1 MLIIHDPHAPQ
12 SRYSHYLAELLRLE
26 GIMSSQSANLSD
38 LSATTLI
45 GHDMVVLPRTTLDR
59 HQIALLCAY
68 VTTGGTLLAL
78 LPDNNLVTALGITP
92 CYQLIPHGQLTV
104 GDTTIV
110 AEPIDVIGP
119 TAIWQVPDDATI
131 VANINQHPA
140 IVSRTIGAGNVL
152 LYAFDV
158 AYCVARLRQGDP
170 QYVDLCAAGL
180 DGIYRP
186 SELFVHQLDPQRAHI
201 PQADLHTALLA
212 HLIMTHAPQ
221 PRIWYYPRAQQT
233 STMIMTSDD
242 DWSQVAEFEALIA
255 GLARHDAQCT
265 FFLVPQSRV
274 TPSDITRWQAA
285 GHTFSVHPALAQDIV
300 VGLATDEPQ
309 VRIVAAMLAENITR
323 HQREYAAPV
332 RTIRQHAVRW
342 LGYVEAARVLASHGV
357 QLDCNYLAVSPYL
370 GYVCGSG
377 RAVRFVDEHG
387 QIIDCFQQPTLWT
400 EECLI
405 HPAYV
410 FSFKWEVAHAI
421 AVTDQLIAAA
431 AQRYYTPVTINSHPV
446 SFATYSQPLIEAN
459 WQAARRHG
467 MPIVSAD
474 TWLDWTTIRDQI
486 RLHCTNGMWM
496 LTTNQPLD
504 CLSIIVP
511 PNITASAPTTTVIR
525 WGISVQVLELPQLN
539 SGTHTIGR
547 TASGRDESQ

>member
-12 SRYSHYLAELLRLE
+12 SRYSHYLAELLHLE
-26 GIMSSQSANLSD
+26 GLMSSHAFDLAD
-38 LSATTLI
+38 LSTTTLA
-45 GHDMVVLPRTTLDR
+45 GHDIVILPRTTLDR
-59 HQIALLCAY
+59 YQIALLCDY

-78 LPDNNLVTALGITP
+78 LPDNNLVKALGLTP
-92 CYQLIPHGQLTV
+92 RYQLIPHGQLTMC
-104 GDTTIV
+104 DTTIV

-119 TAIWQVPDDATI
+119 TAIWQVPADTTI
-131 VANINQHPA
+131 LAHINQHPA

-201 PQADLHTALLA
+201 PHADLHTALLA
-212 HLIMTHAPQ
+212 HLIMQYAPQ

-242 DWSQVAEFEALIA
+242 DWSQIAEFEALIA

-265 FFLVPQSRV
+265 FFLVPQSRIKS
-274 TPSDITRWQAA
+274 SDVARWQAA
-285 GHTFSVHPALAQDIV
+285 GHTFSVHPALDQDIV

-309 VRIVAAMLAENITR
+309 VRIVADMLAENITR
-323 HQREYAAPV
+323 HQREYTAPV

-370 GYVCGSG
+370 GYLCGSG

-405 HPAYV
+405 HPEYV

-459 WQAARRHG
+459 WQAAQRHG
-467 MPIVSAD
+467 MPIVAAD
-474 TWLDWTTIRDQI
+474 TWLDWTTGRDQI
-486 RLHCTNGMWM
+486 RLHCTNGTWS
-496 LTTNQPLD
+496 LTTSQSID

-511 PNITASAPTTTVIR
+511 AHITPCAATTTVQR
-525 WGISVQVLELPQLN
+525 WGMSLQVLELHDLA
-539 SGTHTIGR
+539 IGSHVIGQV
-547 TASGRDESQ
+547 TA

>member
-1 MLIIHDPHAPQ
+1 MLIIHDPSAPQ

-26 GIMSSQSANLSD
+26 GLVSGQACNLAD
-38 LSATTLI
+38 LNESTLT
-45 GHDMVVLPRTTLDR
+45 GHDIVILPRTTLDR
-59 HQIALLCAY
+59 HQIALLCDY
-68 VTTGGTLLAL
+68 VTLGGKLLAL
-78 LPDNNLVTALGITP
+78 LPDNNLIKALGITP
-92 CYQLIPHGQLTV
+92 CYQLIPHGRLTV
-104 GDTTIV
+104 GASLIV
-110 AEPIDVIGP
+110 TEPIDVIGP
-119 TAIWQVPDDATI
+119 TAIWHVPDDAT
-131 VANINQHPA
+131 VLAHINQQPA
-140 IVSRTIGAGNVL
+140 IVCRTIGTGTVM
-152 LYAFDV
+152 LYAFDM

-170 QYVDLCAAGL
+170 HYVDLCAAGL

-212 HLIMTHAPQ
+212 HLIMQHAPQ
-221 PRIWYYPRAQQT
+221 PRIWYYPHAQQT

-255 GLARHDAQCT
+255 GLARHNAQCT

-274 TPSDITRWQAA
+274 TPSDVTRWQAA
-285 GHTFSVHPALAQDIV
+285 GHTFSVHPALTQDIV

-309 VRIVAAMLAENITR
+309 VRVVADMLVENIER
-323 HQREYAAPV
+323 HYREYAAPV

-357 QLDCNYLAVSPYL
+357 ALDCNYLAVSPYL

-387 QIIDCFQQPTLWT
+387 QLIDCFQQPTLWT

-405 HPAYV
+405 HPEYV
-410 FSFKWEVAHAI
+410 FSFKWDVDHAI
-421 AVTDQLIAAA
+421 AVTDQLIAVA

-446 SFATYSQPLIEAN
+446 SFASYSQPLIEAN
-459 WQAARRHG
+459 WQAAQRHG

-474 TWLDWTTIRDQI
+474 AWLDWTICRDQL
-486 RLHCTNGMWM
+486 RLHCTNGRWV
-496 LTTNQPLD
+496 LTTSQPID
-504 CLSIIVP
+504 CISIIVP
-511 PNITASAPTTTVIR
+511 SGIIPFAPTTTVIR
-525 WGISVQVLELPQLN
+525 WGVSIQVLELRQLA
-539 SGTHTIGR
+539 SGTHLIGQV
-547 TASGRDESQ
+547 T

>member
-1 MLIIHDPHAPQ
+1 MLIIHDPSAPQ

-26 GIMSSQSANLSD
+26 GLVSSQSIDLSD
-38 LSATTLI
+38 LNAATLK
-45 GHDMVVLPRTTLDR
+45 GHDIVILPRMTLDR
-59 HQIALLCAY
+59 HQIILLCNY
-68 VTTGGTLLAL
+68 VTAGGTLLAF
-78 LPDNNLVTALGITP
+78 LPDNNLVKACGLTP
-92 CYQLIPHGQLTV
+92 HFQLIPHGLLTV

-110 AEPIDVIGP
+110 TEPIDVIGP
-119 TAIWQVPDDATI
+119 TAIWHVPDDATI
-131 VANINQHPA
+131 LAHINQQPA
-140 IVSRTIGAGNVL
+140 IVSRTSGLGNVL

-170 QYVDLCAAGL
+170 ELVDLCAAGL

-212 HLIMTHAPQ
+212 HLIMQRAPQ
-221 PRIWYYPRAQQT
+221 PRIWYYPSAPQT

-242 DWSQVAEFEALIA
+242 DWSQIAEFEALIT

-274 TPSDITRWQAA
+274 TPSDVTRWQAA

-309 VRIVAAMLAENITR
+309 VRIVAAMLAENIAR

-357 QLDCNYLAVSPYL
+357 RLDCNYLAVSPYL

-377 RAVRFVDEHG
+377 RAVRFVDEQG

-405 HPAYV
+405 HPEYV
-410 FSFKWEVAHAI
+410 FSFKWDIVQAI
-421 AVTDQLIAAA
+421 AVTDQLIADA

-459 WQAARRHG
+459 WQAAQRHG

-474 TWLDWTTIRDQI
+474 TWLDWTSCRDQL
-486 RLHCTNGMWM
+486 RLHCTNGAWI
-496 LTTNQPLD
+496 LTTSQAIA

-511 PNITASAPTTTVIR
+511 PHITPSAATTRVQR
-525 WGISVQVLELPQLN
+525 WGMSYQALEVHNLA
-539 SGTHTIGR
+539 IG
-547 TASGRDESQ
+547 SHVIGFIPV

>member
-12 SRYSHYLAELLRLE
+12 SRYSPYLAELLRLE
-26 GIMSSQSANLSD
+26 GLVSYQATNLSE
-38 LSATTLI
+38 LNATTLA
-45 GHDMVVLPRTTLDR
+45 GHDIVILPRTTLDR
-59 HQIALLCAY
+59 HQIALLCDY

-78 LPDNNLVTALGITP
+78 LPDNNLVKALGFTP
-92 CYQLIPHGQLTV
+92 CYQLIPHGQLTMC
-104 GDTTIV
+104 DATIV
-110 AEPIDVIGP
+110 TEPIDVIGP
-119 TAIWQVPDDATI
+119 TAIWQVPADATML
-131 VANINQHPA
+131 AHINQQPA
-140 IVSRTIGAGNVL
+140 IVGRTIGAGNVL

-212 HLIMTHAPQ
+212 HLIMQYAPQ

-242 DWSQVAEFEALIA
+242 DWSQVAEFEELIA

-274 TPSDITRWQAA
+274 KSSDVARWQAA

-309 VRIVAAMLAENITR
+309 VRIVAAMLAENISR
-323 HQREYAAPV
+323 HQREYTAPV

-342 LGYVEAARVLASHGV
+342 LGYVEAARVLASHEV

-370 GYVCGSG
+370 GYLCGSG

-405 HPAYV
+405 HPEYV

-421 AVTDQLIAAA
+421 AVTDQLIADA

-459 WQAARRHG
+459 WQAAQRHG

-474 TWLDWTTIRDQI
+474 TWLDWTTCRDQI
-486 RLHCTNGMWM
+486 RLHCTNGTWL
-496 LTTNQPLD
+496 LTTNQPIE
-504 CLSIIVP
+504 CISIIVP
-511 PNITASAPTTTVIR
+511 SGIIPFAPTTTVIR
-525 WGISVQVLELPQLN
+525 WGMQMQMLELPQLN

-547 TASGRDESQ
+547 TTSERARS

>member
-1 MLIIHDPHAPQ
+1 MLIIHDPSAPQ

-26 GIMSSQSANLSD
+26 GLVCSQACNLAD
-38 LSATTLI
+38 LNESTLV
-45 GHDMVVLPRTTLDR
+45 GHDIVILPRTTLDR
-59 HQIALLCAY
+59 HQIALLCDY
-68 VTTGGTLLAL
+68 VTLGGKLLAL
-78 LPDNNLVTALGITP
+78 LPDNNLIKALGITP
-92 CYQLIPHGQLTV
+92 CYQLTPQGQLTACAS
-104 GDTTIV
+104 TIV
-110 AEPIDVIGP
+110 VEPIDVIGP
-119 TAIWQVPDDATI
+119 TAIWRVPDDTTVLAH
-131 VANINQHPA
+131 INQHPA
-140 IVSRTIGAGNVL
+140 IVCRTIGTGTAL

-212 HLIMTHAPQ
+212 HLIMQHAPQ
-221 PRIWYYPRAQQT
+221 PRIWYYPHAQQT
-233 STMIMTSDD
+233 SAMIMTSDD
-242 DWSQVAEFEALIA
+242 DWSQIAEFEALIA
-255 GLARHDAQCT
+255 GLARHNAHCT

-274 TPSDITRWQAA
+274 TPSDVTRWQSA
-285 GHTFSVHPALAQDIV
+285 GHAFSVHPALAQDIV

-309 VRIVAAMLAENITR
+309 IRVVAGMLAENIER
-323 HQREYAAPV
+323 HYREYAAPV

-357 QLDCNYLAVSPYL
+357 ALDCNYLAVSPYL

-387 QIIDCFQQPTLWT
+387 QLIDCFQQPTLWT

-405 HPAYV
+405 HPEYV
-410 FSFKWEVAHAI
+410 FSFKWDVAQAV

-446 SFATYSQPLIEAN
+446 SFASYSQPLIEAN
-459 WQAARRHG
+459 WQAAQRHN

-474 TWLDWTTIRDQI
+474 AWLDWTICRDQL
-486 RLHCTNGMWM
+486 RLHCANGVWS
-496 LTTNQPLD
+496 LTTSQPID
-504 CLSIIVP
+504 CISIIVP
-511 PNITASAPTTTVIR
+511 PHITPVMPTTTVIR
-525 WGISVQVLELPQLN
+525 WGVNMHVLELRQLP
-539 SGTHTIGR
+539 SGTHLIGQV
-547 TASGRDESQ
+547 T

>member
-1 MLIIHDPHAPQ
+1 MLIIHDPSAPQ

-26 GIMSSQSANLSD
+26 GLVSYQATNLSK
-38 LSATTLI
+38 LNESTLA
-45 GHDMVVLPRTTLDR
+45 GHDIVILPRTTLDR
-59 HQIALLCAY
+59 HQITLLCDY
-68 VTTGGTLLAL
+68 VTAGGTLLAL
-78 LPDNNLVTALGITP
+78 LPENNLVKALGVTP

-104 GDTTIV
+104 DDTTIV

-119 TAIWQVPDDATI
+119 TAIWHGPDDTTVLAH
-131 VANINQHPA
+131 INQQPA

-221 PRIWYYPRAQQT
+221 PRIWYYPHAQQT

-242 DWSQVAEFEALIA
+242 DWSQIAEFEALIA

-274 TPSDITRWQAA
+274 TPSDVIRWQAA

-309 VRIVAAMLAENITR
+309 VRIVAGMLAENIGR
-323 HQREYAAPV
+323 HQREYTAPV

-377 RAVRFVDEHG
+377 RAVRFVDQQG

-405 HPAYV
+405 HPEYV

-421 AVTDQLIAAA
+421 AVTDQLIADA

-459 WQAARRHG
+459 WQAAQRHG

-474 TWLDWTTIRDQI
+474 TWLDWTMERDQL
-486 RLHCTNGMWM
+486 RLHCANGRWV
-496 LTTNQPLD
+496 LTTSQPID

-511 PNITASAPTTTVIR
+511 PHITPCIATTTVQR
-525 WGISVQVLELPQLN
+525 WGMSIPVLELHDLAIGSHVIGQVEN
-539 SGTHTIGR
+539 SR
-547 TASGRDESQ
+547 VP

>member
-1 MLIIHDPHAPQ
+1 MLIIHDPTAPQ

-26 GIMSSQSANLSD
+26 GLVSGQACNLAD
-38 LSATTLI
+38 LNESTLT
-45 GHDMVVLPRTTLDR
+45 GHDIVILPRTTLDR
-59 HQIALLCAY
+59 HQIALLCDY
-68 VTTGGTLLAL
+68 VTLGGKLLAL
-78 LPDNNLVTALGITP
+78 LPDNNLIKALGITP
-92 CYQLIPHGQLTV
+92 CYQLTPHGQLTV
-104 GDTTIV
+104 GASLIV
-110 AEPIDVIGP
+110 TEPIDVIGP
-119 TAIWQVPDDATI
+119 TAIWHVPDDAT
-131 VANINQHPA
+131 VLAHINQQPA
-140 IVSRTIGAGNVL
+140 IVCRTIGTGTVL

-212 HLIMTHAPQ
+212 HLIMQHAPQ
-221 PRIWYYPRAQQT
+221 PRIWYYPHAQQT

-255 GLARHDAQCT
+255 GLARHNAQCT

-274 TPSDITRWQAA
+274 TPSDVARWQAA

-309 VRIVAAMLAENITR
+309 VRVIADMLVENIER
-323 HQREYAAPV
+323 HYREYAAPV

-357 QLDCNYLAVSPYL
+357 ALDCNYLAVSPYL

-387 QIIDCFQQPTLWT
+387 QLIDCFQQPTLWT

-405 HPAYV
+405 HPEYV
-410 FSFKWEVAHAI
+410 FSFKWDVDHAI
-421 AVTDQLIAAA
+421 AVTDQLIAVA

-459 WQAARRHG
+459 WQAAQRHG

-474 TWLDWTTIRDQI
+474 AWLDWTICRDQF
-486 RLHCTNGMWM
+486 RLHCTNGRWV
-496 LTTNQPLD
+496 LTTSQPID
-504 CLSIIVP
+504 CISIIVP
-511 PNITASAPTTTVIR
+511 PHITPVMPTTTVIR
-525 WGISVQVLELPQLN
+525 WGVSIQVLELRQLT
-539 SGTHTIGR
+539 SGTHLIGQV
-547 TASGRDESQ
+547 T

>member
-26 GIMSSQSANLSD
+26 GLMSSQACNLGD
-38 LSATTLI
+38 LSATTLM

-59 HQIALLCAY
+59 HQIALLCDY
-68 VTTGGTLLAL
+68 VTAGGTLLAL
-78 LPDNNLVTALGITP
+78 LPDNNLLKALGFTP

-104 GDTTIV
+104 ADSHIV
-110 AEPIDVIGP
+110 TEPIDVIGP
-119 TAIWQVPDDATI
+119 TAIWQVPDDTTI
-131 VANINQHPA
+131 IAHINQHPA
-140 IVSRTIGAGNVL
+140 IVSRTIGAGTVL

-212 HLIMTHAPQ
+212 HLILQHAPQ
-221 PRIWYYPRAQQT
+221 PRIWYYPSAQQT
-233 STMIMTSDD
+233 SIMIMTSDD

-255 GLARHDAQCT
+255 SLARHNAQCT

-274 TPSDITRWQAA
+274 TPHDVTRWQAA

-309 VRIVAAMLAENITR
+309 VRIVADMLAENIAR

-342 LGYVEAARVLASHGV
+342 LGYVEVAHVLASHGV
-357 QLDCNYLAVSPYL
+357 RLDCNYLAVSPYL

-377 RAVRFVDEHG
+377 RAVRFVDEQGH
-387 QIIDCFQQPTLWT
+387 IIDCFQQPTLWT

-405 HPAYV
+405 HPEYV
-410 FSFKWEVAHAI
+410 FSFKWDLVQAV
-421 AVTDQLIAAA
+421 AVTDQFIAAA
-431 AQRYYTPVTINSHPV
+431 ALRYYTPVTINSHPV
-446 SFATYSQPLIEAN
+446 SFATYSRPLIEAN
-459 WQAARRHG
+459 WQAAQRHG

-474 TWLDWTTIRDQI
+474 RWLDWTTCRDQ
-486 RLHCTNGMWM
+486 LHLQCTNGTWM
-496 LTTNQPLD
+496 ITTNQPLH
-504 CLSIIVP
+504 CVSIIVP
-511 PNITASAPTTTVIR
+511 AHITASAPTITVIR
-525 WGISVQVLELPQLN
+525 WGMELQVLELHALAVG
-539 SGTHTIGR
+539 SHVIGQV
-547 TASGRDESQ
+547 TA